1 MLIGNYSDNTNHNQ
15 KPLNLNLLKLKFF
28 NYLEEKNE
36 DNNINAADLMAS
48 DVSLFMFS
56 GEFQKFIEEE
66 GYDLGLDK
74 DFSGSMSDLLELE
87 FDSEKE
93 ELIAGED
100 ATDEQKSL
108 IDIVNDLFKN
118 EDVKS
123 SSDIDG
129 NGKLSKEEMT
139 NFLQL
144 MNEFD
149 EDSEN
154 LSLNDIFSA
163 MDGLK
168 DGTFNP
174 AEGIIPSTIDT
185 PETLQLQQQ
194 LSEQKPASTNETPSV
209 DGTSQSSASTPSGS
223 SSNPTYGS
231 NGVPATPL
239 VTKSSP
245 TETSDGQA
253 KDIEEIDRQIAEKN
267 NEITTLNSEKAE
279 AYSNNNEYK
288 SLITSLNDAEKAI
301 SASNTN
307 ITQFEQELHQI
318 QTDISS
324 KQAEFDNL
332 QDPQIF
338 TEYKEEIESKRNELK
353 SSLESLKTKESNLE
367 EKIKNEKETKSKNET
382 EKTNLEKQISDFEK
396 ANPNDKIKDIN
407 SKIESLKKDI
417 DSLEQQKETK
427 EQEIK
432 KTREQEKSDSEVYGK
447 MTAYRQSEFVK
458 YMMDYATSQ
467 STADKYNNTNHG
479 GAWCAVFTSE
489 VTEQL
494 YAEAARRMGIS
505 TDGSQGLNGNQVAMH
520 ATAWGNSIQS
530 ALTNA
535 GINKQATLNIG
546 AMSMEKRKD
555 AVRKGLIYPGMTF
568 EYEANG
574 GYHTGFIESINPD
587 LTWNTIEGNTKGG
600 VVGTNQR
607 DATNNR
613 LTSVTDTTLK
623 VYYWQ
628 LRKGYSKD
636 QINKMLYQA

>member
-1 MLIGNYSDNTNHNQ
+1 MRIGNYSDNTNHSQ

-66 GYDLGLDK
+66 GYNLGLDE

-93 ELIAGED
+93 ELVAGED

-118 EDVKS
+118 EDVKK
-123 SSDIDG
+123 SSDMDG
-129 NGKLSKEEMT
+129 DGKLSQEEMT

-149 EDSEN
+149 EDKEN

-163 MDGLK
+163 MEGLK

-174 AEGIIPSTIDT
+174 SEGIVPPALGNPPDVQQPPAQASST
-185 PETLQLQQQ
+185 P
-194 LSEQKPASTNETPSV
+194 
-209 DGTSQSSASTPSGS
+209 TSPGGPSGS
-223 SSNPTYGS
+223 SSSNPVYGS

-245 TETSDGQA
+245 TETSDKQA
-253 KDIEEIDRQIAEKN
+253 KDIEEIDREIAQKN
-267 NEITTLNSEKAE
+267 NEITTLSSEKAN

-288 SLITSLNDAEKAI
+288 SLIASFNDAGKAI
-301 SASNTN
+301 SDSNTN
-307 ITQFEQELHQI
+307 ITKFEQELHQV

-332 QDPQIF
+332 QDPKIF
-338 TEYKEEIESKRNELK
+338 KEYKEEIESKRNELK
-353 SSLESLKTKESNLE
+353 SSLESLKTKASNLE
-367 EKIKNEKETKSKNET
+367 DKISKEKQTLSKNEKEKSD
-382 EKTNLEKQISDFEK
+382 LEKQISDFETN
-396 ANPNDKIKDIN
+396 NPNEKIKDIN
-407 SKIESLKKDI
+407 SAIENLKKDI
-417 DSLEQQKETK
+417 DSLKQQKEIK
-427 EQEIK
+427 EQELK
-432 KTREQEKSDSEVYGK
+432 NTREQEKSDSKVYGK

-458 YMMDYATSQ
+458 YMMDYATSPA
-467 STADKYNNTNHG
+467 TADAYNKAKHA

-489 VTEQL
+489 VTEKL
-494 YAEAARRMGIS
+494 YAIAAKALGIA
-505 TDGSQGLNGNQVAMH
+505 TNRSQGLNGNQVAMH
-520 ATAWGNSIQS
+520 TSAWGNSVQS
-530 ALTNA
+530 DINKA
-535 GINKQATLNIG
+535 GIKKQATINIG
-546 AMSMEKRKD
+546 AMSMEERRN
-555 AVRKGLIYPGMTF
+555 AVRNGLIYPGMTF

-623 VYYWQ
+623 VYYWLLAQ
-628 LRKGYSKD
+628 KGYSAD
-636 QINKMLYQA
+636 QINRMLYQA